1 MNNYPDC
8 SVYGYRLIKELGR
21 NREGGRISWKAV
33 DLSNNN
39 LVVIKQFCFATN
51 ESTWSGYRAYEREIE
66 LLQQLNHPGIPRY
79 LGSIETRDGF
89 WSIQEYKDALSLA
102 EKRNFNL
109 EQIKTI
115 AIKILEILVY
125 LQKQIPPILH
135 RDLKP
140 ENILVDEELNV
151 YLIDFGFASL
161 GNKQASASS
170 IFKGTPG
177 FIAPE
182 QIIQPTTASDLY
194 SLGVTIICLLTG
206 KTTTDIQE
214 LAKADNPYLLE
225 FKPLLPKLNRKF
237 VSWLQKMVQP
247 KASKRFQNAAEALA
261 ALEPLEMISQE
272 RNHLLEAKN
281 ILRFAEPTSLGLI
294 GISFLSA
301 IVVVAVNLASKRVEY
316 TVFHLAIALLGAVVI
331 AVSEIG
337 AAIVSNTETQART
350 EATVLAV
357 TIPAI
362 LVIVAALMLGWGEA
376 IAMTAAV
383 ACAET
388 VTLAYVLINQ
398 LPATGF
404 SLRVTVISLLLSIG
418 LGMTIGLGLI
428 NSFSL

>member
-1 MNNYPDC
+1 MNNYPDF
-8 SVYGYRLIKELGR
+8 SIYGYRLIKELGR

-33 DLSNNN
+33 DLSKNN

-66 LLQQLNHPGIPRY
+66 LLQQLNHYGIPRY
-79 LGSIETRDGF
+79 LGSIETDNGF
-89 WSIQEYKDALSLA
+89 CLIQEYKDALSLA
-102 EKRNFNL
+102 ERRNFNL
-109 EQIKTI
+109 DEIKII
-115 AIKILEILVY
+115 ATKILEILVY
-125 LQKQIPPILH
+125 LQKQIPPVFH

-140 ENILVDEELNV
+140 ENILVDEVSNV

-161 GNKQASASS
+161 GNKQASVSS

-237 VSWLQKMVQP
+237 INWLQKMVQP
-247 KASKRFQNAAEALA
+247 KASKRYQNAAEALA
-261 ALEPLEMISQE
+261 ALEPLEIVPQST
-272 RNHLLEAKN
+272 NNLLEAKI
-281 ILRFAEPTSLGLI
+281 ILQLAQPAYLGLI
-294 GISFLSA
+294 GMSFLSV
-301 IVVVAVNLASKRVEY
+301 IVVVAVNLASKRVEH
-316 TVFHLAIALLGAVVI
+316 TVFHLAIALLGVVVI

-337 AAIVSNTETQART
+337 AAIVSNTETQARK
-350 EATVLAV
+350 EAIVLAV
-357 TIPAI
+357 TVPTI

-383 ACAET
+383 TCAET
-388 VTLAYVLINQ
+388 VTLAYVLVNQ
-398 LPATGF
+398 LPAQKF

-418 LGMTIGLGLI
+418 LGMGIGLGLI
-428 NSFSL
+428 DGFFL

>member
-1 MNNYPDC
+1 MNSLPNL
-8 SVYGYRLIKELGR
+8 SVYGYHIIKELGR

-33 DLSNNN
+33 DLSTNN

-51 ESTWSGYRAYEREIE
+51 ESTWSGYRAYEREIK

-79 LGSIETRDGF
+79 LGSIETENGF
-89 WSIQEYKDALSLA
+89 CLVQEYKDALSLA
-102 EKRNFNL
+102 ERRNFNL
-109 EQIKTI
+109 DEIKII
-115 AIKILEILVY
+115 ATKILEILVY
-125 LQKQIPPILH
+125 LQKQIPPVLH

-237 VSWLQKMVQP
+237 INWLQKMVQP
-247 KASKRFQNAAEALA
+247 KVSKRFQDAAEALA
-261 ALEPLEMISQE
+261 ALEPLEIVPQST
-272 RNHLLEAKN
+272 NNLSEAKI
-281 ILRFAEPTSLGLI
+281 ILRLAHPAFVGLM
-294 GISFLSA
+294 GMSFLSA

-316 TVFHLAIALLGAVVI
+316 TIFHVAVALLGAVVI

-337 AAIVSNTETQART
+337 AAIASNTETQTRK
-350 EATVLAV
+350 EAAVLAIV
-357 TIPAI
+357 APAI
-362 LVIVAALMLGWGEA
+362 LVIFAALMLGWGEA
-376 IAMTAAV
+376 LAMTAAV
-383 ACAET
+383 TCAET
-388 VTLAYVLINQ
+388 VTLAYVLVNQ
-398 LPATGF
+398 LPTKEF

-418 LGMTIGLGLI
+418 LGITIGLGLI
-428 NSFSL
+428 DSFS

>member
-1 MNNYPDC
+1 MNNLPDF
-8 SVYGYRLIKELGR
+8 SIYGYRLIKELGR
-21 NREGGRISWKAV
+21 NREGGRITWKAV
-33 DLSNNN
+33 DLSNEN
-39 LVVIKQFCFATN
+39 LVVIKQFCFAIK
-51 ESTWSGYRAYEREIE
+51 ESTWSGYQAYEREIK

-79 LGSIETRDGF
+79 LGCIETQNGF
-89 WSIQEYKDALSLA
+89 CIIQEYKDALSLA
-102 EKRNFNL
+102 ERRNFNL
-109 EQIKTI
+109 DEIKIITT
-115 AIKILEILVY
+115 KILEILVY

-140 ENILVDEELNV
+140 ENILVDKDLNV

-177 FIAPE
+177 FMAPE
-182 QIIQPTTASDLY
+182 QIIQPTKASDLY

-225 FKPLLPKLNRKF
+225 FKPLLAKLNRKF
-237 VSWLQKMVQP
+237 INWLQKMVQP
-247 KASKRFQNAAEALA
+247 KASKRFHDAAEALA
-261 ALEPLEMISQE
+261 ALPPLEIVPQTK
-272 RNHLLEAKN
+272 NNLLEAKI
-281 ILRFAEPTSLGLI
+281 ILRLAHPTSLGLM
-294 GISFLSA
+294 GMSFLSA

-331 AVSEIG
+331 AVGEIG

-350 EATVLAV
+350 EAAILAV

-362 LVIVAALMLGWGEA
+362 LVVVAALMLGWGEA

-383 ACAET
+383 TCAET
-388 VTLAYVLINQ
+388 ITLGYVLVNQ
-398 LPATGF
+398 LPAKKF
-404 SLRVTVISLLLSIG
+404 SLRVTVISLLLSMG
-418 LGMTIGLGLI
+418 LGMGIGLGLI
-428 NSFSL
+428 NGFFW